1 MTYGFYYELF
11 ITQDFQDILKDYK
24 KPSLVIDVGMN
35 IGWFS
40 LWARRLGHYTI
51 SFEPNPINRIRLC
64 ESLQLNNW
72 TEDEIQVY
80 PYGLGEKEETV
91 EFIMSRKG
99 NPGAG
104 GLKKEHDIGESV
116 AVQIITLDDFAES
129 QGWFDKEAKV
139 DPIPILKVDVEGH
152 DPQVLRGAGRLIT
165 SGLIRNVLMEYS
177 CILSERP
184 DMDGM
189 VMQLS
194 KASFRLFKVGQWD
207 GAAIEGAK
215 EAILPQEEMP
225 SSPTMA
231 ERLYQYCIKRQ
242 LEGQSAQL
250 NLWWKAN

>member
-1 MTYGFYYELF
+1 MRYGFYYEKF

-51 SFEPNPINRIRLC
+51 SFEPNPINRMRLC

-80 PYGLGEKEETV
+80 PYGLGEKEEQV
-91 EFIMSRKG
+91 NFVMSRAG

-104 GLKKEHDIGESV
+104 RVKKEEDTEEPV
-116 AVQIITLDDFAES
+116 LVNIITLDDFAES
-129 QGWFDKEAKV
+129 QGWLNSSNKV

-152 DPQVLRGAGRLIT
+152 DPQVLRGANRLIR
-165 SGLIRNVLMEYS
+165 SGLIHNVLMEYS
-177 CILSERP
+177 CTLSERQ

-189 VMQLS
+189 VMQLLN
-194 KASFRLFKVGQWD
+194 AGFRLFKVGQWN
-207 GAAIEGAK
+207 GAVIQGAK
-215 EAILPQEEMP
+215 EAITPQEDKP
-225 SSPTMA
+225 VSPTMA
-231 ERLYQYCIKRQ
+231 EQLYQYCINRQ
-242 LEGQSAQL
+242 LEGHSAQL